1 MLVGS
6 ESITSYTGSYE
17 NVRTSTQRW
26 PQSTPIRWIYT
37 PLINSHR
44 WQLDRRHEHIED
56 PGLFYAFV
64 DLGWDFG
71 NDFDVEKPKKNPLRI
86 KDPPEVFIVPSE
98 RVARAVRVSH
108 QAWRSILKKDG
119 TPRKDGN
126 QRDIFDTYPPRFGEV
141 EGFPAGW
148 MQPYRNNWGLR
159 Q

>member
-1 MLVGS
+1 M
-6 ESITSYTGSYE
+6 
-17 NVRTSTQRW
+17 
-26 PQSTPIRWIYT
+26 
-37 PLINSHR
+37 
-44 WQLDRRHEHIED
+44 
-56 PGLFYAFV
+56 

-159 Q
+159 R